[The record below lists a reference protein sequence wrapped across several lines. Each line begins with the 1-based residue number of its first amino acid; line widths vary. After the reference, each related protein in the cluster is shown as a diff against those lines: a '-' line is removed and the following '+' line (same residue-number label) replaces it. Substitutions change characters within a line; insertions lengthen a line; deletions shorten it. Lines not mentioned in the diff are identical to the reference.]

1 MSADAQPR
9 PVATVGRYEVGTE
22 LASGGMATVYLAR
35 ASGPS
40 GFEKLVALKRVQ
52 PHLAKEPTFV
62 EMFLDE
68 ARIASRIQHPNVCQ
82 VFDFGEADGEY
93 FIAMEFLVGETLGK
107 MQRAIAR
114 SPLLNDPRR
123 PFVLARLLVDCCEG
137 LHAAHELRDKTGQL
151 LEVVHRDV
159 SPQNLFVTY
168 DGNAK
173 VVDFGIASASDRL
186 HQTSTGTVKGKFAY
200 MEPEQAKGHK
210 VDRRADV
217 WALGVVLWELL
228 TFRRLFRRD
237 APAETLVALL
247 SDEIIPPSKISRLAP
262 PELDEI
268 VLRALSRDR
277 DERYATA
284 RDLGR
289 DLSRALGRLGD
300 AVDRAEVAEWL
311 EQLFPEGR
319 SQHSILL
326 ESARW
331 GEAERT
337 ERSDPGAVSEVVS
350 RSTWSGVASSDALAN
365 PADVVEVGP
374 PPPAPHASG
383 SMQVPSTTAPAIP
396 EVPARRSS
404 AIRWV
409 AQGAF
414 ALVVMAVTV
423 IVLVQLI
430 EPAQVTTT
438 VIPAGPP
445 RVEPVAMEP
454 VGVEPVVVEQAGADQ
469 AIEPATQQQDQQ
481 PGPPELEQA
490 ALEAEVPGEAPRTPA
505 RSKRPPRDRG
515 RATQSGTGTV
525 VVSTPGGW
533 ANVYGATGRFLGE
546 TPLTTTLPEGT
557 HRLTL
562 RPYGQP
568 PSHAVS
574 VTVRPGET
582 ARVTHRL

>member
-9 PVATVGRYEVGTE
+9 PVSTVGRYEVGTE
-22 LASGGMATVYLAR
+22 IASGGMATVYLAR

-40 GFEKLVALKRVQ
+40 GFEKIVALKRVH

-82 VFDFGEADGEY
+82 VFDFGAADGEY

-107 MQRAIAR
+107 LQRAIAR

-123 PFVLARLLVDCCEG
+123 PFVLVRLLLDCCEG
-137 LHAAHELRDKTGQL
+137 LHAAHELRDKSGEL
-151 LEVVHRDV
+151 LDVVHRDV

-200 MEPEQAKGHK
+200 MAPEQAKGHK

-247 SDEIIPPSKISRLAP
+247 SDEIVPPSKISRLAP
-262 PELDEI
+262 PELDDI

-277 DERYATA
+277 DDRYATA

-319 SQHSILL
+319 RQHSILV

-331 GEAERT
+331 GEAEPT
-337 ERSDPGAVSEVVS
+337 ERSDPGPVSEVVS

-365 PADVVEVGP
+365 PADVMIDEEP
-374 PPPAPHASG
+374 PPPAAYASG
-383 SMQVPSTTAPAIP
+383 PMPVLSSPAPALP
-396 EVPARRSS
+396 PPARRSS
-404 AIRWV
+404 AIGWI
-409 AQGAF
+409 ALGAF
-414 ALVVMAVTV
+414 GVVLMAVTV
-423 IVLVQLI
+423 IVLVQLMG
-430 EPAQVTTT
+430 PAPVTTT
-438 VIPAGPP
+438 VLPADPSRVGPVAADP
-445 RVEPVAMEP
+445 VVLEPAVEPVEQAP
-454 VGVEPVVVEQAGADQ
+454 VEQAGLEQ
-469 AIEPATQQQDQQ
+469 AGSEPAI
-481 PGPPELEQA
+481 EQA
-490 ALEAEVPGEAPRTPA
+490 ALEAEVPGETPGEPARTPA
-505 RSKRPPRDRG
+505 RSKRTPRDRG
-515 RATQSGTGTV
+515 RPAQSGSGTV

-533 ANVYGATGRFLGE
+533 ANVYGANGRFLGE

-574 VTVRPGET
+574 VTVRSGET

>member
-1 MSADAQPR
+1 
-9 PVATVGRYEVGTE
+9 
-22 LASGGMATVYLAR
+22 L
-35 ASGPS
+35 
-40 GFEKLVALKRVQ
+40 
-52 PHLAKEPTFV
+52 
-62 EMFLDE
+62 
-68 ARIASRIQHPNVCQ
+68 
-82 VFDFGEADGEY
+82 
-93 FIAMEFLVGETLGK
+93 EFLVGVTVGMLL
-107 MQRAIAR
+107 RAIAR
-114 SPLLNDPRR
+114 TPLLNDPRR
-123 PFVLARLLVDCCEG
+123 PFVLTRLLVDCCEG
-137 LHAAHELRDKTGQL
+137 LHAAHELRDKNGAL

-200 MEPEQAKGHK
+200 MAPEQAKGHK

-247 SDEIIPPSKISRLAP
+247 SDEIIPPSKVSRLAP

-277 DERYATA
+277 DARYATA

-319 SQHSILL
+319 HQHSILL

-331 GEAERT
+331 GEAEQT

-350 RSTWSGVASSDALAN
+350 RSTWSGLAPNALAD
-365 PADVVEVGP
+365 PADVVADP
-374 PPPAPHASG
+374 SPYASG
-383 SMQVPSTTAPAIP
+383 SMIAAPSTTAPALP
-396 EVPARRSS
+396 EVPPRTSS
-404 AIRWV
+404 ALRWI

-414 ALVVMAVTV
+414 ALAIMAVRV
-423 IVLVQLI
+423 VVLVQVL
-430 EPAQVTTT
+430 EPAPVTTT
-438 VIPAGPP
+438 ILPAGPP
-445 RVEPVAMEP
+445 RLEPVETEP
-454 VGVEPVVVEQAGADQ
+454 VPLPIAQAAAEEPPAQGAASEQAAVE
-469 AIEPATQQQDQQ
+469 AEVPV
-481 PGPPELEQA
+481 EQA
-490 ALEAEVPGEAPRTPA
+490 ALEAELPEAEVPAAPARAPRGT
-505 RSKRPPRDRG
+505 KRPPRDRG
-515 RATQSGTGTV
+515 SATPSGTGTV

-533 ANVYGATGRFLGE
+533 ANVYTASGRFLGE
-546 TPLTTTLPEGT
+546 TPLTTSLPEGT

-568 PSHAVS
+568 PSQPVS